1 MCGFGLVFSKKE
13 KIPHSLIKIAEHD
26 LGLRGPSHATHYM
39 GDDIYM
45 YQSVLAI
52 QTEPDRD
59 DRFVSLPQNF
69 DVSLYNGEIYDDHEY
84 ESDFEMLQ
92 KCNAKQLILGKCDG
106 MFAFV
111 QAQRH
116 GTWFDISA
124 YRDLIGEKRI
134 FYYDNSKV
142 LILGSTPSFILEVMK
157 EFDEPVTLN
166 ESALKDYF
174 VTRHYISNATAINGI
189 QQVPPGSK
197 FHFNKYS
204 SISQI
209 WTPRKFLNSELTREL
224 NHCTHAE
231 YTHYLEELIIRTLK
245 KMQSSVR
252 PHVNVYSTVSGGIDS
267 SIVTKLLENVGTQLL
282 RGVTLTF
289 DEKDSV
295 ALFADKLF
303 NKLYTGQLVRN
314 IDRES
319 YYESYIK
326 TLKLCC
332 SPIPSHDFASA
343 NLLYEMLE
351 PGSIIYGGEGAD
363 ELFLGYKYY
372 RNCVRSEYTMAVR
385 NNFKLSFSKNIQ
397 EDYEYAFQFFVSN
410 SYTTKDAHIKAC
422 SFIDFFHQMPNA
434 TLMSGDLI
442 GSSNGI
448 ETRTPFTR
456 KEIVTYAINSPP
468 YLLENKRPL
477 SSIFESCYQRR
488 PYAKIGFGG
497 HPNEMYRYLENGID
511 KSYDLY
517 GSYVQTPYNDR
528 DTEWKYINTEFF
540 LDTFCFTP

>member
-92 KCNAKQLILGKCDG
+92 NCNAKQLILGKCDG

-111 QAQRH
+111 QAQRQ

-124 YRDLIGEKRI
+124 YRDLIGEKRL
-134 FYYDNSKV
+134 FYYDNPKV

-166 ESALKDYF
+166 EVALKDYF
-174 VTRHYISNATAINGI
+174 VTRHYISNSTAISGI
-189 QQVPPGSK
+189 YQVPPGSK

-204 SISQI
+204 SISKI
-209 WTPRKFLNSELTREL
+209 WTPRKFLNSELTNEL
-224 NHCTHAE
+224 NHCTQAE
-231 YTHYLEELIIRTLK
+231 YTHYLEELMIRTLK

-252 PHVNVYSTVSGGIDS
+252 PHVNIYSTVSGGIDS

-319 YYESYIK
+319 YYQSYIK

-332 SPIPSHDFASA
+332 SPIPAHDFASA

-385 NNFKLSFSKNIQ
+385 NNFKLSFSKDIQ